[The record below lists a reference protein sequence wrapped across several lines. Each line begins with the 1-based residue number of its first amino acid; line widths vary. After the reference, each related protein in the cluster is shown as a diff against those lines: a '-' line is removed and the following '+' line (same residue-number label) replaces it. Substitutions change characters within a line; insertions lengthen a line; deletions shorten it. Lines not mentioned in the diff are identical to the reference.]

1 MLLDLVKQERSTAL
15 TSGSKVR
22 LTKVKP
28 SVDSGG
34 ESAKQ

>member
-1 MLLDLVKQERSTAL
+1 MLLDVVKQDRSTAL
-15 TSGSKVR
+15 TSGLKLR

-28 SVDSGG
+28 RINSGG